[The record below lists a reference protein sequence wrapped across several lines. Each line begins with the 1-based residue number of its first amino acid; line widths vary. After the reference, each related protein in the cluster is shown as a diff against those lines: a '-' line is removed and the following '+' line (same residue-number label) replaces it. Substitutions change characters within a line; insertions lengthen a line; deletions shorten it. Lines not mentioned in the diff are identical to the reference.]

1 MLDYTNP
8 NLIIETANT
17 EPGSVRWTS
26 PSNIALIKY
35 WGKHGRQLP
44 QNPSISFTLE
54 NAMTDTQLSWSP
66 KTGVDQGLALDF
78 FFNGE
83 ERADFKEKIEKF
95 LNSISDIFPFLK
107 QLHLKIESS
116 NSFPHS
122 AGIASSASSM
132 SALAL
137 GLCSLEHELFG
148 TLESDEDYHQKASY
162 IARLGSGSAC
172 RSIYGG
178 LGLWGNTSSIT
189 GSSDEYAIEATDQV
203 EEVFRTFYD
212 SILIVSNSEKS
223 VSSRAGHGLME
234 ENPFSPAR
242 YQQARQR
249 MERLLEYM
257 AKGNLEGFG
266 RIVEDEALTLHA
278 LMMASNPSYLLME
291 PNTLA
296 VIQKVRAF
304 REQSGQHLY
313 FSLDAGPNIH
323 LLYPADAR
331 ETVIPFI
338 IKELVPLCQDGQWID
353 DRVGIGPVEQFEDEE

>member
-1 MLDYTNP
+1 MQAFANP
-8 NLIIETANT
+8 NLIIETAST
-17 EPGSVRWTS
+17 EAGSIRWTS

-54 NAMTDTQLSWSP
+54 NAITDTRLSWEP
-66 KTGVDQGLALDF
+66 KLEADQGLDVAFLF
-78 FFNGE
+78 EGKENPAF
-83 ERADFKEKIEKF
+83 ADKVKSF
-95 LNSISDIFPFLK
+95 LSSIQDIFPFLK
-107 QLHLKIESS
+107 QLKLKIESS

-137 GLCSLEHELFG
+137 CLCSLEHELFES
-148 TLESDEDYHQKASY
+148 LESDEDYTRKASY

-178 LGLWGNTSSIT
+178 LAVWGADSEIA
-189 GSSDEYAIEATDQV
+189 GSSNEYAIEYTDQV

-212 SILIVSNSEKS
+212 SILIVSDAEKS

-234 ENPFSPAR
+234 GNPFSEAR
-242 YQQARQR
+242 YQQARLR
-249 MERLLEYM
+249 MSKLTKALK
-257 AKGNLEGFG
+257 KGDLHTFG
-266 RIVEDEALTLHA
+266 QVVENEALTLHA

-296 VIQKVRAF
+296 IIQKVRAF
-304 REQSGQHLY
+304 REKTGIHLY
-313 FSLDAGPNIH
+313 FTLDAGPNVH
-323 LLYPADAR
+323 LLYPAKSRND
-331 ETVIPFI
+331 VVPFI
-338 IKELVPLCQDGQWID
+338 MSELVEYCVEEKWID
-353 DRVGIGPVEQFEDEE
+353 DRVGIGPVEQPEE